1 MSDIIH
7 KNAKNVSVLLPH
19 FTMSERVETEVAP
32 DEENATTIIH
42 PPWNSG
48 KKIRYR
54 NKTNL
59 VFGMGNLEHGI
70 MPLKKMVGIYR
81 HTGSRILEPVERR
94 DWASRLAI
102 QFARYLTVWIN
113 DHSQYDVYDYDK
125 NDGLWRCFTIRETRH
140 NDVMLI
146 IHVNRHPELDRWI
159 ELEFPLVIQY
169 LSNIGA
175 QLRDQIQ
182 QFAPTPDI
190 SDLSSLSS
198 SSSSSSSSSN
208 SASEEDEIGF
218 DLKSVYYQI
227 TENSKEMTR
236 YDEHFHQWGDEYM
249 TEHMDDKVFR
259 ISPGAF
265 FQVNYLSG
273 RHIYRTLRNW
283 ITANPNYANS
293 SENTIMWDLC
303 CGTGV
308 ISIYLGELFA
318 RCVGIDSNEFGIEDA
333 LWNMKNNRFPK
344 CTSMEFIT
352 GKVEEVFA
360 SVYQRHKEEYPS
372 ITKGCIV
379 INPPRRGIYPVV
391 MRTIHRMTQEQD
403 IPSIYYISCYAESLK
418 RDLDVFFGLPGM
430 REKYWVKQMITIDQF
445 PGTDHSE
452 VIIEISKKSLIIENP
467 VR

>member
-1 MSDIIH
+1 MSEIIQ
-7 KNAKNVSVLLPH
+7 KNAKNISVLLPH
-19 FTMSERVETEVAP
+19 FTMSERVETEVAH
-32 DEENATTIIH
+32 DEENAMTIIH
-42 PPWNSG
+42 PPWNFG

-59 VFGMGNLEHGI
+59 VFGMGNSEHGV
-70 MPLKKMVGIYR
+70 MPLQKMVGVYR

-94 DWASRLAI
+94 DWASKLCI

-113 DHSQYDVYDYDK
+113 NHSQYDVYDYDK
-125 NDGLWRCFTIRETRH
+125 NEGLWRCFTLRETRH

-146 IHVNRHPELDRWI
+146 IHINRHPELDRWM

-190 SDLSSLSS
+190 SDS

-208 SASEEDEIGF
+208 SASDDDEEEIPF

-227 TENSKEMTR
+227 TESSKEMTR
-236 YDEHFHQWGDEYM
+236 YDEHFHQWGDEFM
-249 TEHMDDKVFR
+249 VEHMDDKVFR

-283 ITANPNYANS
+283 ITANPHYSGGADN
-293 SENTIMWDLC
+293 NTILWDLC
-303 CGTGV
+303 CGTGI
-308 ISIYLGELFA
+308 ISIYLGELFS
-318 RCVGIDSNEFGIEDA
+318 RCVGIDSNEFGIDDA
-333 LWNMKNNRFPK
+333 KWNAKMNKYTTNQ
-344 CTSMEFIT
+344 MEFIT

-360 SVYQRHKEEYPS
+360 SVYQSHSSASKS
-372 ITKGCIV
+372 TKGCIV

-452 VIIEISKKSLIIENP
+452 VIIEISKKSHE
-467 VR
+467 